1 MRLFTGAGR
10 PRSTGSCLPS
20 PPHAAVLGFL
30 PSLHQGCGVP
40 VPDLG
45 PLDSAGAS
53 PRHGVQHCTCMGV
66 PASQSRDTSLISFF
80 SFHSTPTIKLSCFT
94 ARLCVLSPAA
104 GLPGQRGGN
113 ACQAAPFAPSC
124 CGWWERPELPAFGPK
139 SRFSPEG
146 RLPSGVGG
154 LPARLARHL
163 QRTAPAWPL
172 SCVPVPA
179 RLGQGWIIA
188 PGEYLGVSS
197 PEGRCV
203 PLPCWLPRVPV
214 LSQLSPYSLPRL
226 RPCLPSGPAPSRGLQ
241 HLAPPT
247 SHSCREN
254 SFDTEAAPLSGAG
267 QTVLQV
273 GGWWL
278 GLPSPRK
285 PPVPNSCAWSIV
297 RGRGRARS

>member
-20 PPHAAVLGFL
+20 PPHAAVLCFL
-30 PSLHQGCGVP
+30 PWLHQGCRVP

-53 PRHGVQHCTCMGV
+53 PRHGVQHCTRMGV

-94 ARLCVLSPAA
+94 ARLCVLFPAA
-104 GLPGQRGGN
+104 GLPGQQGGN
-113 ACQAAPFAPSC
+113 ACWAAPFAPSC
-124 CGWWERPELPAFGPK
+124 CGWWERPELPAFGLQ
-139 SRFSPEG
+139 SRFSAEG
-146 RLPSGVGG
+146 RLPAGVGS

-163 QRTAPAWPL
+163 RRMAPAWPL

-179 RLGQGWIIA
+179 RLGQGWTVA

-214 LSQLSPYSLPRL
+214 LSQLPPYSLLPVIHLQPLPPL
-226 RPCLPSGPAPSRGLQ
+226 RPCPLQ
-241 HLAPPT
+241 RPLAPGS
-247 SHSCREN
+247 SHFPE
-254 SFDTEAAPLSGAG
+254 
-267 QTVLQV
+267 
-273 GGWWL
+273 
-278 GLPSPRK
+278 LP
-285 PPVPNSCAWSIV
+285 
-297 RGRGRARS
+297 